1 MARQTGSQRVRP
13 FKARKSEQK
22 NPRPDNV
29 IQFRRSV
36 ADEVHALL
44 EAGKT
49 QRETAAR
56 LYRLSADQ
64 GDATAQVNLG
74 IFYANGRGG
83 LSKDEREAAR
93 LYRLA
98 ADQGNAYAQA
108 ALSQFESP

>member
-64 GDATAQVNLG
+64 GDATA
-74 IFYANGRGG
+74 
-83 LSKDEREAAR
+83 AR